1 VVAEGGDELGGERD
15 GGIILKK
22 KAEAFAELDDK
33 AGAELARE
41 LDFNEAGIG
50 AGQAAGWF
58 GVWFGHPG
66 EDARSAAD
74 G

>member
-1 VVAEGGDELGGERD
+1 MVAERGDEIGGERD
-15 GGIILKK
+15 GGIILKE
-22 KAEAFAELDDK
+22 KAESFAELDDK

-50 AGQAAGWF
+50 TGKAAGWI
-58 GVWFGHPG
+58 GVRFGHPG
-66 EDARSAAD
+66 QDARSAAD